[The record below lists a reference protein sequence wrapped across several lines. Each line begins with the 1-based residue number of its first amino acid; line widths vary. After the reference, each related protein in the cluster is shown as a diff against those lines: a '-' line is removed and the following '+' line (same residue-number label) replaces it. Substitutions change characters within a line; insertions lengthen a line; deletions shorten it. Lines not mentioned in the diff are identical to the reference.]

1 MNNSINYSGYVDM
14 LLATTDDFEPYGFSM
29 PPAHVAETDGFK
41 ANLYLHRET
50 LLDEPWGE

>member
-14 LLATTDDFEPYGFSM
+14 LLASGEDFEPYGFNM
-29 PPAHVAETDGFK
+29 PPAHVTETDGFK